1 MNSSMNPRQRNFIVG
16 LIVIGL
22 MIIGIFGLRTVRAFR
37 QFHGH
42 RPPPPFT
49 GEKVETDV
57 DLIRD
62 WMTLPYISITY
73 RLPPDLLYET
83 LKIPPR
89 GNERKSLKEL
99 NDQYY
104 PEAPGTVLEL
114 VKAAIRAYQ
123 PPTTAAPSETP
134 DTAGP
139 AVTSVPQVEP

>member
-1 MNSSMNPRQRNFIVG
+1 MNTRQRNFVVG

-22 MIIGIFGLRTVRAFR
+22 MIISFFGLRTMRAFR

-42 RPPPPFT
+42 RPPPLS
-49 GEKVETDV
+49 GEKAETNV

-73 RLPPDLLYET
+73 RLPPELLYET

-99 NDQYY
+99 NDEYY
-104 PEAPGTVLEL
+104 PQAPGTVLEL
-114 VKAAIRAYQ
+114 VKATIRASQ
-123 PPTTAAPSETP
+123 PPTAIPA
-134 DTAGP
+134 DTALP
-139 AVTSVPQVEP
+139 PPTPVPQGAP